1 MSDERVLRDI
11 VADRQLISCAPDA
24 SVRAACKQMAEHR
37 VSAMLVMENKKLI
50 GIFTERDAL
59 VRVLVEGRNPD
70 KTPIADVM
78 VRDPQTVRAAL
89 PLAYALL
96 LMVEG
101 GFRHAPVVDD
111 AGQVIGMVSARDAL
125 GQDMVRLEREL
136 SRRETLENP
145 RS

>member
-1 MSDERVLRDI
+1 MSERVLSEI
-11 VADRQLISCAPDA
+11 VAGRKLISCLPGETVRDA
-24 SVRAACKQMAEHR
+24 CRTMAANK
-37 VSAMLVMENKKLI
+37 VSAMLVIEKGKLI

-59 VRVLVEGRNPD
+59 VKVLVEGRNPD
-70 KTPIADVM
+70 KTAISEVM
-78 VRDPQTVRAAL
+78 VHDPQTVRGAL

-96 LMVEG
+96 LMTEG

-111 AGQVIGMVSARDAL
+111 EGQVIGMVSARDAL

-136 SRRETLENP
+136 ERRETLENP